1 LAGKEGYIPFLPIE
15 GKELSSEGKD
25 GKIENDHM

>member
-15 GKELSSEGKD
+15 GKELPLEGKD
-25 GKIENDHM
+25 GKMENDYM